1 MSRWALETRSDF
13 LDEDASSRWEMSAS
27 RFERQRLGVWVSG
40 LLAMFFEVIWGG
52 GPGGGGMWLD
62 IVIWGLPDRF
72 GFFFGF
78 LVAGV

>member
-1 MSRWALETRSDF
+1 MGQRVACNVLRSY
-13 LDEDASSRWEMSAS
+13 
-27 RFERQRLGVWVSG
+27 LGG
-40 LLAMFFEVIWGG
+40 GG

-62 IVIWGLPDRF
+62 VVILGLPDRF

>member
-52 GPGGGGMWLD
+52 GGRVGGGDVVGYCDM
-62 IVIWGLPDRF
+62 GLT
-72 GFFFGF
+72 
-78 LVAGV
+78 